1 MTQENKFLKP
11 NIPLFI
17 VFDGIDGSGTSTHS
31 KLLKGFLEYKG
42 YKVHLTHEPS
52 ESEIGKLLRK
62 FLKNKEIPPT
72 TDALM
77 FAADRDLHYH
87 NEIKK
92 NLDEGFVVISD
103 RYLESSIIYQSV
115 QSDEISIDWIKQLNK
130 FVGKPDLTI
139 ILDIDPKIAL
149 IRKNGEDLEKF
160 ENIAFLTQ
168 VRNLYLNRTKEEDY
182 CMINTDGI
190 IEFVQEKIQK
200 IVLEKL
206 LTMRKNDHY

>member
-1 MTQENKFLKP
+1 MTQENKFLKS
-11 NIPLFI
+11 NTPLFI

-31 KLLKGFLEYKG
+31 RLLKGFLEYKG

-62 FLKNKEIPPT
+62 YLKNKDIPAS

-87 NEIKK
+87 SEIKK

-115 QSDEISIDWIKQLNK
+115 QSEKISIEWIKQINK
-130 FVGKPDLTI
+130 FVGQPDLTI

-149 IRKNGEDLEKF
+149 IRKNGDDLEKF
-160 ENIAFLTQ
+160 ENIVFLEQ
-168 VRNLYLNRTKEEDY
+168 VRNLYLNRTKEEGY
-182 CMINTDGI
+182 CMISTDGI
-190 IEFVQEKIQK
+190 IEYVQERIQK
-200 IVLEKL
+200 IVLDKISTL
-206 LTMRKNDHY
+206 